1 MCTVTF
7 IPVKENIYI
16 TSNRDE
22 HFSRSPAIFPEKHAN
37 DTSEI
42 IYPKDKDAGG
52 SWIAMKSSGDAAVL
66 LNGAF
71 TKHVSTASYRKS
83 RGLIFVEIIRSSHPD
98 IYFDQMELNGIE
110 PFTMVIFFNRRLF
123 EFRWDGNEKYT
134 LHLDP
139 SISHIW
145 SSVTL
150 YNEVA
155 RSKRRNWFKDWQQ
168 STKNINSESILN
180 FHRCAGAE
188 DPENGLVINR
198 DGKIC
203 TLSITSIKLS
213 QSNAS
218 MTYLDLKNEQKFS
231 EILPLDSKRR
241 WSVSKSVIFNTR
253 KLFIR
258 IFNREYW
265 PHNLVYAPLYL
276 YWFWLSMKARSFFF
290 FNASNPLIKNG
301 GFLMGSKKEIYD
313 LMPGELYPKTVF
325 CEADLTI
332 CDLKFLIKENDFR
345 FPLIA
350 KPDIGSKGLKV
361 ELLHNED
368 DLIAHAAKNKV
379 NFLLQE
385 FVNYKNEAGIFYYR
399 FPGEQKGN
407 ISGIVGKEFITV
419 VGDGRLTIEELLWK
433 KNRYLLQ
440 LPALKTTYG
449 KALQSVLPVG
459 VHEVLA
465 PYGNHSRGAKFT
477 DLSFMINDKL
487 VNTIDAICK
496 GVPEFYYGRL
506 DIKYNTW
513 EELCEGKNFSIIELN
528 GAGSEPTHIYDPK
541 HSLFFV
547 WKEVIRHWHLLFTIS
562 KLNVEQKKIKFLSTS
577 EGLQMF
583 RDNSKYLKLI
593 SE

>member
-7 IPVKENIYI
+7 IPAKENIYL

-22 HFSRSPAIFPEKHAN
+22 HFTRSPAIFPEKYAN
-37 DTSEI
+37 DASEI

-52 SWIAMKSSGDAAVL
+52 SWVAMKSSGDAAVL

-71 TKHVSTASYRKS
+71 TKHVRTHSYRKS
-83 RGLIFVEIIRSSHPD
+83 RGLVFVEIIKSSHPD
-98 IYFDQMELNGIE
+98 IYFDQMELDGIE
-110 PFTMVIFFNRRLF
+110 PFTMVIFFNRRLC
-123 EFRWDGNEKYT
+123 EFRWNGNEKYT

-139 SISHIW
+139 SISHMW

-150 YNEVA
+150 YNETA
-155 RSKRRNWFKDWQQ
+155 RSKRKSWFNDWQR

-180 FHRCAGAE
+180 FHRSAGAD
-188 DPENGLVINR
+188 DPENGLIINR

-203 TLSITSIKLS
+203 TVSITSIKLS
-213 QSNAS
+213 QSDAS
-218 MTYLDLKNEQKFS
+218 MTYVDLKNEQKFN

-258 IFNREYW
+258 ICNREFW
-265 PHNLVYAPLYL
+265 PHNLVYMPLYL
-276 YWFWLSMKARSFFF
+276 YWFWLGMKARSFFF
-290 FNASNPLIKNG
+290 FNTANPLLKNG
-301 GFLMGSKKEIYD
+301 GFLMESKKEIYD
-313 LMPGELYPKTVF
+313 LMPDELYPKTVF

-332 CDLKFLIKENDFR
+332 CDLKVLIKENSIL

-350 KPDIGSKGLKV
+350 KPDIGLQGLKV
-361 ELLHNED
+361 ELLHTED
-368 DLIAHAAKNKV
+368 DLIAYVAKNKV
-379 NFLLQE
+379 DFLLQE
-385 FVNYKNEAGIFYYR
+385 FMNYKNEVGIFYYR
-399 FPGEQKGN
+399 FPGEQNGN

-419 VGDGRLTIEELLWK
+419 VGDGRSTIEDLLWR

-449 KALQSVLPVG
+449 KTLQSVLAVG

-477 DLSFMINDKL
+477 DLTFMINDKL
-487 VNTIDAICK
+487 IDAIDTICK
-496 GVPEFYYGRL
+496 RVPEFYYGRL
-506 DIKYNTW
+506 DIKYNSW
-513 EELCEGKNFSIIELN
+513 DELVEGKNFSVIELN

-541 HSLFFV
+541 HSLFFI
-547 WKEVIRHWHLLFTIS
+547 WKEVIRHWHLLFKIS
-562 KLNVEQKKIKFLSTS
+562 KLNAEQKKIRFMSTS

-583 RDNSKYLKLI
+583 RENSKYLKLI
-593 SE
+593 S